1 MVGEAIAIEVGEGG
15 IEDQRV
21 RTERSQR
28 ISEISVPPPDDEQV
42 IDMEWA
48 LCVCVQRF
56 IEKCNALAVELQ
68 DV

>member
-1 MVGEAIAIEVGEGG
+1 MGEAIAIEVGEGG
-15 IEDQRV
+15 IENQRV

-42 IDMEWA
+42 IDVERTF
-48 LCVCVQRF
+48 CVYVQRF
-56 IEKCNALAVELQ
+56 IEKCNAFAVELQ